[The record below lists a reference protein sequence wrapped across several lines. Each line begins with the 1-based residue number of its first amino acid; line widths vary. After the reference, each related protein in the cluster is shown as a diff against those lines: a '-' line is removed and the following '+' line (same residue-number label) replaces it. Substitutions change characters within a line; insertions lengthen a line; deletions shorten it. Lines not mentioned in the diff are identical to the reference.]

1 VPVRIYQGIDII
13 GVARIKEI
21 AEKQKQAFLKR
32 VFSPGEIEYCGVR
45 RRKYEHY
52 AARFA
57 AKEAFIKA
65 VSEIS
70 AIALPLNEIE
80 VAKHA
85 TGKPFIKLSAALRKK
100 LRLPGG
106 ASIELSLSHER
117 DYAVASVLIVVPEKG
132 KAGKK

>member
-1 VPVRIYQGIDII
+1 MRIYQGIDIV
-13 GVARIKEI
+13 GVKRIQQI
-21 AEKQKQAFLKR
+21 AEKQKLAFLKR
-32 VFSPGEIEYCGVR
+32 VFTPEEIKYCGVR
-45 RRKYEHY
+45 RMKYEHY

-80 VAKHA
+80 VSRHA

-100 LRLPGG
+100 LPLPQT
-106 ASIELSLSHER
+106 AVIELSLSHER
-117 DYAVASVLIVVPEKG
+117 DYAVASVLIIVPEKAKTG
-132 KAGKK
+132 KR

>member
-1 VPVRIYQGIDII
+1 MRIYQGIDIV
-13 GVARIKEI
+13 GVRRIREI
-21 AEKQKQAFLKR
+21 AEKQKEAFLKR
-32 VFSPGEIEYCGVR
+32 VFSPGEIKYCGVR
-45 RRKYEHY
+45 RMKYEHY

-80 VAKHA
+80 VASQP
-85 TGKPFIKLSAALRKK
+85 TGKPFIKLSAALLEK
-100 LRLPGG
+100 LPLSKDTR
-106 ASIELSLSHER
+106 IELSLSHER
-117 DYAVASVLIVVPEKG
+117 DYAVASVLIIVPEKA